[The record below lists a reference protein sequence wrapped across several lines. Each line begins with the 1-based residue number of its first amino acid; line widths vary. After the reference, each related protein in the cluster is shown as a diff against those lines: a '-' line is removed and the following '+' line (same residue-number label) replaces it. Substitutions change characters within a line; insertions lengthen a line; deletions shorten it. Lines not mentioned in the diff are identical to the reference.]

1 MLSRELK
8 IGIIGGVISS
18 VLVIIFIQPLLGLVW
33 SAALAFGE
41 SVQAG
46 YVDRIYRN
54 AAVGERNMVG
64 HLSLL
69 GVTLLLIFVP
79 ALLLFPDM
87 EKRSSG
93 SRLPFPLLRA
103 VIAVVSM
110 LVPPLFLIVASL
122 FIGVSQIN
130 ASFSQR
136 LAVLA
141 PTITDQEMKEW
152 RARWAKMQ
160 SQKDYREL
168 VEAMERR
175 STELRIDLPK
185 VRTP

>member
-18 VLVIIFIQPLLGLVW
+18 VLVIIFIQPLLGFIW
-33 SAALAFGE
+33 SAVLAFGE

-46 YVDRIYRN
+46 YVDGIYRN

-69 GVTLLLIFVP
+69 GVTFLLTFVPLLL
-79 ALLLFPDM
+79 LLPGM
-87 EKRSSG
+87 EKRG
-93 SRLPFPLLRA
+93 AGTRLPFPLIRILLAA
-103 VIAVVSM
+103 VSVLI
-110 LVPPLFLIVASL
+110 PPLFLVAASL
-122 FIGVSQIN
+122 LIGVSEIN

-136 LAVLA
+136 LTVLT
-141 PTITDQEMKEW
+141 PTMNDQEVKEW

-175 STELRIDLPK
+175 ANELRIELPK
-185 VRTP
+185 IRTP